1 MKKYFKF
8 VAIFVLMIASAT
20 SWANYAI
27 LYKDTNFNINAGSL
41 FASSY
46 DNSYR
51 VVGVDNDSFSSVIV
65 STGTCLVVFKDS
77 DYRGDHIFF
86 SEGEYSSLGAYNF
99 NDTISS
105 LWVYPIQG
113 LSRTNSCNSSDL
125 VYFYRD
131 SNFGGSHL
139 AAPAD
144 TSDGIHRLNDE
155 ITSIKVPSGLCA
167 VLTKHANFGGTKV
180 EFDDDVSTLSDYDFN
195 DEASTFMVTSAGL
208 CDPTAP
214 SDSSSG
220 GSGGNMLNQF

>member
-86 SEGEYSSLGAYNF
+86 PKVSIRALEP
-99 NDTISS
+99 TISM
-105 LWVYPIQG
+105 IQFHHYG
-113 LSRTNSCNSSDL
+113 YTR
-125 VYFYRD
+125 FRD
-131 SNFGGSHL
+131 YL
-139 AAPAD
+139 EQTPA
-144 TSDGIHRLNDE
+144 
-155 ITSIKVPSGLCA
+155 
-167 VLTKHANFGGTKV
+167 
-180 EFDDDVSTLSDYDFN
+180 TL
-195 DEASTFMVTSAGL
+195 
-208 CDPTAP
+208 
-214 SDSSSG
+214 
-220 GSGGNMLNQF
+220 QI